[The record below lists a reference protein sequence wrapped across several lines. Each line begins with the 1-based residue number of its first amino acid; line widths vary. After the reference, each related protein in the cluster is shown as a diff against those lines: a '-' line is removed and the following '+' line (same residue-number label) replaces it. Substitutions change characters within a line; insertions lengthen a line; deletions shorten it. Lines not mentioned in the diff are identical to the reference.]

1 MEYDSNPER
10 VKTDNKSTTLEKLDP
25 KKKEQIV
32 WLTEQGHTQKEIEE
46 KVEVSS
52 HTVVAVR
59 NEMGDKDIDL
69 GTYKRKTS
77 ELFKS
82 IILKGAH
89 RLDSE
94 IDKLP
99 ITQMPLALA
108 ILIDK
113 VQTLNDQPVVVTEHR
128 LRVKHEDI
136 NKLIAGDVIDLK
148 TEIPKNENQ

>member
-1 MEYDSNPER
+1 MEYDSKYER
-10 VKTDNKSTTLEKLDP
+10 VKNDQKSTTLEKLSKE
-25 KKKEQIV
+25 KKDQII
-32 WLTEQGHTQKEIEE
+32 WLTEQGHTQKDIEKE
-46 KVEVSS
+46 VGVSS

-59 NEMGDKDIDL
+59 QDMGDSNIDL
-69 GTYKRKTS
+69 GTYKKKTS

-82 IILKGAH
+82 IILKGAN
-89 RLDSE
+89 RLDAE

-128 LRVKHEDI
+128 LKIKHEDI
-136 NKLIAGDVIDLK
+136 NKMLSGDVID
-148 TEIPKNENQ
+148 IPSQEKIP

>member
-1 MEYDSNPER
+1 MEYESNQER

-25 KKKEQIV
+25 EKKKQIV
-32 WLTEQGHTQKEIEE
+32 WMTEQGHTQKDIEAE
-46 KVEVSS
+46 VEVSS

-59 NEMGDKDIDL
+59 NDMGDKDIDL

-82 IILKGAH
+82 IILKGAN
-89 RLDSE
+89 RLDAE

-128 LRVKHEDI
+128 LRVRHEDI
-136 NKLIAGDVIDLK
+136 NKLMSGEIIDLPSEK
-148 TEIPKNENQ
+148 SEN

>member
-1 MEYDSNPER
+1 MEYESSPER

-25 KKKEQIV
+25 KKKQEIV

-69 GTYKRKTS
+69 GTYKRRTS
-77 ELFKS
+77 DLFKS

-94 IDKLP
+94 IEKLP
-99 ITQMPLALA
+99 ISQMPLALA

-136 NKLIAGDVIDLK
+136 NKLISGDIIDVSTNK
-148 TEIPKNENQ
+148 PQN

>member
-1 MEYDSNPER
+1 MEYDSKYER
-10 VKTDNKSTTLEKLDP
+10 VKNDKKSTTLQKVTKE
-25 KKKEQIV
+25 KKEQIV

-46 KVEVSS
+46 KVGVSS

-59 NEMGDKDIDL
+59 QDMGDTNLDL
-69 GTYKRKTS
+69 GTYKKKTS

-82 IILKGAH
+82 IIMKGAH
-89 RLDSE
+89 RLDAE

-128 LRVKHEDI
+128 LKIKHEDI
-136 NKLIAGDVIDLK
+136 NKMLSGDIIDL
-148 TEIPKNENQ
+148 PKE

>member
-1 MEYDSNPER
+1 MESESKYER
-10 VKTDNKSTTLEKLDP
+10 VKKDKKSTTLEKLSPD
-25 KKKEQIV
+25 KKKEIV
-32 WLTEQGHTQKEIEE
+32 WMTEQGHTQKEIEE

-59 NEMGDKDIDL
+59 EDIGSESLDL
-69 GTYKRKTS
+69 KSYKAKTS

-82 IILKGAH
+82 IIMKGAR
-89 RLDSE
+89 RLDCE

-99 ITQMPLALA
+99 ISQMPLALA

-128 LRVKHEDI
+128 LRIRHEDI
-136 NKLIAGDVIDLK
+136 NKMISGEIID
-148 TEIPKNENQ
+148 IPKSDS

>member
-1 MEYDSNPER
+1 MEFESKYER
-10 VKTDNKSTTLEKLDP
+10 VKNDKKSTTLEKLDP
-25 KKKEQIV
+25 EKKQEIV

-46 KVEVSS
+46 KVGVSS

-59 NEMGDKDIDL
+59 QDMGDKNIDL
-69 GTYKRKTS
+69 GTYKRRTS
-77 ELFKS
+77 DLFKS

-89 RLDSE
+89 RLDAE
-94 IDKLP
+94 IDNLP

-128 LRVKHEDI
+128 LKVKHEDI
-136 NKLIAGDVIDLK
+136 NRLISGEVIDIK
-148 TEIPKNENQ
+148 SEN

>member
-1 MEYDSNPER
+1 MEYDSKYER
-10 VKTDNKSTTLEKLDP
+10 VKNDQKSTTLEKLSKE
-25 KKKEQIV
+25 KKDQIV
-32 WLTEQGHTQKEIEE
+32 WLTEQGHTQKDIEKE
-46 KVEVSS
+46 VGVSS

-59 NEMGDKDIDL
+59 QDMGDSNIDL
-69 GTYKRKTS
+69 GTYKKKTS

-82 IILKGAH
+82 IILKGAN
-89 RLDSE
+89 RLDAE

-128 LRVKHEDI
+128 LKIKHEDI
-136 NKLIAGDVIDLK
+136 NKMLSGDVID
-148 TEIPKNENQ
+148 IPSQEKIP

>member
-1 MEYDSNPER
+1 MEYESNQER

-25 KKKEQIV
+25 EKKKQIV
-32 WLTEQGHTQKEIEE
+32 WMTEQGHTQKDIEAE
-46 KVEVSS
+46 VEVSS

-59 NEMGDKDIDL
+59 NDMGDKDIDL

-82 IILKGAH
+82 IILKGAN
-89 RLDSE
+89 RLDAE

-128 LRVKHEDI
+128 LRVRHEDI
-136 NKLIAGDVIDLK
+136 NKLMSGEIIDLPSAK
-148 TEIPKNENQ
+148 SEN

>member
-1 MEYDSNPER
+1 MEYESNPER

-25 KKKEQIV
+25 EKKKQII
-32 WLTEQGHTQKEIEE
+32 WMTEQGHTQKDIEE

-82 IILKGAH
+82 IILKGAN
-89 RLDSE
+89 RLDAE

-136 NKLIAGDVIDLK
+136 NKLINGEVIDLPSEK
-148 TEIPKNENQ
+148 SEN

>member
-1 MEYDSNPER
+1 MEYESNQER

-25 KKKEQIV
+25 EKKKQIV
-32 WLTEQGHTQKEIEE
+32 WMTEQGHTQKDIETE
-46 KVEVSS
+46 VQVSS

-59 NEMGDKDIDL
+59 NDMGDKDIDL

-89 RLDSE
+89 RLDAE
-94 IDKLP
+94 IEKLP

-128 LRVKHEDI
+128 LRVRHEDI
-136 NKLIAGDVIDLK
+136 NKLISGEIID
-148 TEIPKNENQ
+148 IPDKGA

>member
-1 MEYDSNPER
+1 MEFESKYER
-10 VKTDNKSTTLEKLDP
+10 VKNDQKSTTLEKLDP
-25 KKKEQIV
+25 EKKQEIV

-46 KVEVSS
+46 KVGVSS

-59 NEMGDKDIDL
+59 QDMGDKNIDL
-69 GTYKRKTS
+69 GTYKRRTS
-77 ELFKS
+77 DLFKS

-89 RLDSE
+89 RLDAE
-94 IDKLP
+94 IDNLP

-128 LRVKHEDI
+128 LKVKHEDI
-136 NKLIAGDVIDLK
+136 NRLISGEVIDIK
-148 TEIPKNENQ
+148 SEN